1 VGRAVRRGEVWLA
14 EVGRKP
20 RPVVVL
26 TRNEVLDVRSN
37 VTVAEVTTQP
47 RGLVVEVPLGSDAG
61 IEAASVVNCD
71 GIHTVAQRRLTRRVG
86 TVDDDVLRDIC
97 NALAVAVACDGP

>member
-1 VGRAVRRGEVWLA
+1 MRRGEVWLA

-20 RPVVVL
+20 RRVVVL
-26 TRNEVLDVRSN
+26 TRDDVLDVRSN
-37 VTVAEVTTQP
+37 VTVAEVTTQA
-47 RGLVVEVPLGSDAG
+47 RGLSVEVPLGSDAG
-61 IEAASVVNCD
+61 IEEASVVNCD

-97 NALAVAVACDGP
+97 NAVAVAMACDGP